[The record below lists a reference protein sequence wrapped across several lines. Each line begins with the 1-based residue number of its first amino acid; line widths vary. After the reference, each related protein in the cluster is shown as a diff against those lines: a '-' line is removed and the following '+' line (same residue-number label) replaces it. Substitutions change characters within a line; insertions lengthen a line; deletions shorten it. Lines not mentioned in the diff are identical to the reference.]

1 MEKKSWDFSMKEA
14 QKLVQTPAA
23 RQLMDALRAQEPQ
36 ALDQAMAQA
45 AAGDYAQMQE
55 SIRQFM
61 ANPQIRAMIRQLG
74 GGHE

>member
-14 QKLVQTPAA
+14 QKLAQTPAA

-61 ANPQIRAMIRQLG
+61 SNPQIRAMIRQLG